1 MGTFA
6 GHFIP
11 GAEFMLLALFLNLIY
26 KAEQLAGRHAADVEC
41 NYASVGPDGDKE
53 PARSAAAAASE
64 GGHRTAKIKLAFSLY
79 TIISISLG
87 VLYEGLGGIV
97 MAKEGGFFAE
107 KGHLSMYLGFL
118 PAGIAFGFE
127 SGLLPGAQR
136 RHVDNAPLYS
146 QAAFALG
153 FFNQYIQLSAHATM
167 KEMGADTTFHVLWA
181 LAAGLVALSYAVS
194 VVAQLAGT
202 ARLARAAQ
210 LMCPAALNLQ
220 GSWIIFTGWTLFG
233 GEFRVMRNNDLPM
246 EDIYA
251 YFSFFT
257 LVWSVTQY
265 LWIEVMP
272 VGFARCY
279 QGAVA

>member
-26 KAEQLAGRHAADVEC
+26 KAEQLAGRHAVDLEC

-64 GGHRTAKIKLAFSLY
+64 GGHRTAKIKLVFSLY
-79 TIISISLG
+79 TIVSISLG

-118 PAGIAFGFE
+118 PAGIAFGLE

-146 QAAFALG
+146 QAAFAIG
-153 FFNQYIQLSAHATM
+153 FFNQYIQLSAHAMM

-194 VVAQLAGT
+194 VVAQLA
-202 ARLARAAQ
+202 
-210 LMCPAALNLQ
+210 CPAALNLQ

-233 GEFRVMRNNDLPM
+233 GEFRAMRNNDMPM

-257 LVWSVTQY
+257 LVWAVAQY
-265 LWIEVMP
+265 LWIEVVP
-272 VGFARCY
+272 AGFARCC